1 MDHSELIKSEA
12 SKLAEMHF
20 CPEIKAEN
28 LASKEAN
35 STLYGAGIGAGLGG
49 LAGGL
54 HGYVKNRG
62 SMKDALKQS
71 LLGALLGGGAG
82 AGLGYAVGQGGK
94 VLDEVAAEVK
104 GSNPKTTSTP
114 GKPAVDPNS
123 FAAQNPNIAALSS
136 DLKTV
141 GSMGAG
147 GSLLGVG
154 ATEFAGTRN
163 PSMSNDI
170 ATIRGQGDLTGFT
183 GSQDTKEM
191 LINRSKERLINV
203 IENELKPE
211 VRQGLGSHGKGNVQ
225 AAQIVDAMVNRN
237 YGKRVTGNDIVGIAT
252 NSVLDPGYTKIRPSA
267 YTNIPGQS
275 KLFKPRTW
283 TPKARRITGGLG
295 GGGLGILGGL
305 GLNYLDQ
312 SSIPDA

>member
-104 GSNPKTTSTP
+104 GSNPKPTSTP
-114 GKPAVDPNS
+114 GKPAVDPDS
-123 FAAQNPNIAALSS
+123 FAAQNPNIAALSG

-147 GSLLGVG
+147 GAALGLGVG
-154 ATEFAGTRN
+154 EMAGKRPLLGKEIAKARGHRPITSPRIPFVSNEKLHEKGVLNAKRVIRDVLDNEIDKARFVINKDVVGSDRVIKAMTGPTRDANAKKVLGNIMDLDGHRLN
-163 PSMSNDI
+163 PGAFRD
-170 ATIRGQGDLTGFT
+170 
-183 GSQDTKEM
+183 GS
-191 LINRSKERLINV
+191 S
-203 IENELKPE
+203 
-211 VRQGLGSHGKGNVQ
+211 GNK
-225 AAQIVDAMVNRN
+225 MVNRL
-237 YGKRVTGNDIVGIAT
+237 
-252 NSVLDPGYTKIRPSA
+252 SRPH
-267 YTNIPGQS
+267 
-275 KLFKPRTW
+275 TW
-283 TPKARRITGGLG
+283 SPKARRLTGLAG
-295 GGGLGILGGL
+295 GGGLGLLGGL
-305 GLNYLDQ
+305 GLNYLD
-312 SSIPDA
+312 SNAPKN